1 MTTIFKR
8 IFRVLRSYGV
18 GTSGRLDRKE
28 DNMDPYADSYD
39 EHFDSTAFSS
49 DNPNPGGYPD
59 YPDQILEDLSNFKLT
74 PPSSLAEIKRARN
87 QEIKKYHPDR
97 FMDDPERIETAKE
110 ILQIYNASY
119 ERLKKF
125 FQSRS
130 H

>member
-1 MTTIFKR
+1 MTTIFNR

-18 GTSGRLDRKE
+18 DISGRFDRKE
-28 DNMDPYADSYD
+28 DHRDSYTD
-39 EHFDSTAFSS
+39 NHEEPFGSNNFSFD
-49 DNPNPGGYPD
+49 DVPPEGYPG

-97 FMDDPERIETAKE
+97 FMDDPARIETAKE

-119 ERLKKF
+119 ARLKKF
-125 FQSRS
+125 FQDRS